1 MRSTTLRARL
11 IRLALAGLFGLAPL
25 SGVVWAQTPA
35 LALSG
40 TVSSQREG
48 FMEGVLVTA
57 QRDDSNISVTVVTDA
72 TGAYHFPR
80 ERLQPGHYSVQI
92 RAVGY
97 ELGSPA
103 GVDIGPQSPATLDLR
118 LVDTQNLAH
127 QLSSGEWLHS
137 IPGTD
142 AQKQQFLNCV
152 GCHTLERPFTAHFD
166 ANQMAEKLR
175 LMSTFANNAMPG
187 NPQQISTADEIL
199 ANPPTRAQQE
209 LGAYI
214 ATLNLS
220 GGSEWSYPLQTLP
233 RPTGKATQVI
243 ITSYHLPRPLTMVH
257 DVTTDAQ
264 GTIWYDDFGSQHF
277 GKLNPT
283 TGEVVEYEA
292 PVLKPDFP
300 KGFLDLELDQDGR
313 LYLGNMGQAQV
324 VRFDPRSE
332 RVEAFP
338 AANWDYPDERVTFV
352 KPQYSHLD
360 GKLWVNLAATPDGN
374 RSYQVDL
381 DTWTWTR
388 VEYPADVPVRA
399 VNAYDIPVDLNN
411 NLYGLQNQLDTGWLW
426 RTNSE
431 TLLTQWFAI
440 PSGDGGGRRGRTD
453 SQNRLWWAQ
462 YQANRVA
469 TFDPATEAIRQWTVP
484 TEWTNPYD
492 AAFDDKRYVW
502 TGSMLNDMVVRLNV
516 DTGEFTEYLLPTP
529 TNIRR
534 VNVIKS
540 TDPSGLWVGD
550 NHGARILR
558 IEPLTS

>member
-1 MRSTTLRARL
+1 MTTKTLQRRL
-11 IRLALAGLFGLAPL
+11 IRLALASLLGLTPL
-25 SGVVWAQTPA
+25 SGVVMAQTPSPA
-35 LALSG
+35 LTG
-40 TVSSQREG
+40 KVSSQRESA
-48 FMEGVLVTA
+48 MEGVLVTA
-57 QRDDSNISVTVVTDA
+57 KRDSSNIGITVVSDA
-72 TGAYHFPR
+72 SGEYRFPR

-97 ELGSPA
+97 ELSGASS
-103 GVDIGPQSPATLDLR
+103 VDVSPQSTATLDLR
-118 LVDTQNLAH
+118 LIDTQNLAH

-152 GCHTLERPFTAHFD
+152 GCHTLERPFTSTFNAD
-166 ANQMAEKLR
+166 EMAAKLQ

-187 NPQQISTADEIL
+187 NPQQVSTAAEIL
-199 ANPPTRAQQE
+199 ARPPTQAQRE
-209 LGAYI
+209 LGAYV
-214 ATLNLS
+214 ASLNLS
-220 GGSEWSYPLQTLP
+220 SGPEWSYPLKTLP

-243 ITSYHLPRPLTMVH
+243 ITSYDLPRPLTMVH

-264 GTIWYDDFGSQHF
+264 GTIWYDDFGSQHL
-277 GKLNPT
+277 GKLNPS
-283 TGEVVEYEA
+283 TGEVVEYEV
-292 PVLKPDFP
+292 PELKPGFP

-332 RVEAFP
+332 RVETFP

-360 GKLWVNLAATPDGN
+360 GTLWVNLAATPDGN

-388 VEYPADVPVRA
+388 VEYPPDVPVRG

-411 NLYGLQNQLDTGWLW
+411 NVYGLQNQLDTGWIW
-426 RTNSE
+426 RTDSK
-431 TLLTQWFAI
+431 TLLTTWFAI
-440 PSGDGGGRRGRTD
+440 PTGDGGGRRGRTD

-469 TFDPATEAIRQWTVP
+469 TFDPATETIQQWQMP
-484 TEWTNPYD
+484 TDWTNPYD
-492 AAFDDKRYVW
+492 AAFDDKQYIW
-502 TGSMLNDMVVRLNV
+502 TGSMLNDFVVRLNV
-516 DTGEFTEYLLPTP
+516 DTGEFTQYLLPSR

-540 TDPSGLWVGD
+540 ADLSGLWVGD
-550 NHGARILR
+550 NHGARILK
-558 IEPLTS
+558 IEPLSP